1 MPSLTA
7 PFYGNIK
14 SFTVDPQDNSLWVI
28 TEKPLGGSIAPTQ
41 IFVQDLIQT
50 KRPND
55 CVKTHKLEKE
65 GTPSITSAYGH
76 DSGLYL
82 TSKEGIVY
90 KKGKLLSED
99 EEGIC
104 EFDTCIELG
113 VEFGLQGITGFVDGR
128 SSFPKSQPVT
138 GDTNQACQR
147 SGKSSNKLLLI
158 GSSQAIVVE
167 IATDGTFSKVKTFF
181 SMGVQNTVS
190 CEKSLIQSGA
200 SKCKALCKPCCCI

>member
-28 TEKPLGGSIAPTQ
+28 TENPLGGSIAPTQ

-55 CVKTHKLEKE
+55 CVKTHFNVS
-65 GTPSITSAYGH
+65 PITSAYGH

-90 KKGKLLSED
+90 KKENHCPK
-99 EEGIC
+99 IR
-104 EFDTCIELG
+104 TKMKK
-113 VEFGLQGITGFVDGR
+113 GFV
-128 SSFPKSQPVT
+128 
-138 GDTNQACQR
+138 
-147 SGKSSNKLLLI
+147 
-158 GSSQAIVVE
+158 
-167 IATDGTFSKVKTFF
+167 
-181 SMGVQNTVS
+181 
-190 CEKSLIQSGA
+190 SLIPVLNGCGNLVYRA
-200 SKCKALCKPCCCI
+200 SQDLLMVDRHFLNQNQ